1 MRLYGGE
8 IGPSAQARRISRL
21 VTPEN
26 AARERDLVVVTSS
39 KRLDVALASPAVIL
53 ASLDLRDRIEPQRSW
68 LHAHPKWVVAC
79 ILGALAEPG
88 APRGVSP
95 DALVEPGAVVDPT
108 ASIGAFAVVL
118 SGAIVGRE
126 CTIEPR
132 AIVYGGSRLG
142 ARVVVGPGAVVG
154 HRGFGW
160 VTGPAGELLRM
171 PQLGGVIVEDD
182 VEIGALATVDA
193 GTLSPTVLRRGVKL
207 DAHVHVAHNVE
218 IGSGTIVAAQAG
230 FAGSARL
237 GERVLVGGQAGV
249 TDHAE
254 VGNGARIAAKSGVI
268 GDVEPGSTVA
278 GFPAVPKARWLR
290 AWASLLGERKRR
302 GA

>member
-1 MRLYGGE
+1 M
-8 IGPSAQARRISRL
+8 
-21 VTPEN
+21 TPEN
-26 AARERDLVVVTSS
+26 AAREQDLAVVTSS
-39 KRLDVALASPAVIL
+39 KRLEVALASPAVIL
-53 ASLDLRDRIEPQRSW
+53 ASIELRDRIEPQRRW
-68 LHAHPKWVVAC
+68 LHEQPKWVVARL
-79 ILGALAEPG
+79 LGGLVEPG
-88 APRGVSP
+88 VPRGVSSN
-95 DALVEPGAVVDPT
+95 ALIEPGAIVDSS
-108 ASIGAFAVVL
+108 ASIGAFAVVM
-118 SGAIVGRE
+118 SGAIIGRE

-132 AIVYGGSRLG
+132 AIVYGGVRLG
-142 ARVVVGPGAVVG
+142 ERVVVGPGAVVG

-160 VTGPAGELLRM
+160 VAGPAGELVRM

-207 DAHVHVAHNVE
+207 DAHVHVAHNVS
-218 IGSGTIVAAQAG
+218 IGRGTIVAAQAG

-268 GDVEPGSTVA
+268 GDVESGSTVA

-290 AWASLLGERKRR
+290 AWAHLLGERKRR